1 MRKIELNPGFSR
13 ASHFSARLRA
23 ASRLNRNAKPF
34 SFALAVATVAVL
46 GLIFAPA
53 FFGCG
58 STLARTTDDTGYN
71 PSTDLPGGSFKV
83 PFMQFKLDNGL
94 RVVLSED
101 HSAPVVA
108 VAIYY
113 DVGSRNEARGR
124 TGFAHLFEHM
134 MYQGSENVGKG
145 EYFKYIENNGGDLN
159 GTTHVD
165 YTSYYEFLPSNQLAL
180 ALWLESDRMRSLKVT
195 AENLDN
201 QRRAV
206 EEEKRLTIDNQAYW
220 PELDKM
226 DENVFHNWAFAHST
240 FGSMRDLEAATVADV
255 KQFFDTY
262 YAPNNAVLVVCGD
275 IDLARSQS
283 LVRKDFASIPSH
295 QAPPAVDTAEPVGVK
310 VARSVVVDPQAQ
322 VPEIVVAWKI
332 PPRRSPDTYALA
344 LLKAVLADGD
354 SCRLYQKL
362 VKEKATS
369 ISVQSALEEQRGP
382 SEMYIQV
389 VHKPDVAP
397 EQVESAL
404 DAEIDRIKKGGVS
417 PEEIV
422 RVKNQYRLGRFIG
435 TGDEERRNL
444 QTALGRAMDL
454 AEFTLFDGDPSLINT
469 ELDRYMAVTSNQ
481 IQDVAR
487 KYLVGGNRSVL
498 YIRCAQ
504 DQAKPRARSEVR

>member
-1 MRKIELNPGFSR
+1 
-13 ASHFSARLRA
+13 
-23 ASRLNRNAKPF
+23 
-34 SFALAVATVAVL
+34 
-46 GLIFAPA
+46 
-53 FFGCG
+53 
-58 STLARTTDDTGYN
+58 
-71 PSTDLPGGSFKV
+71 
-83 PFMQFKLDNGL
+83 
-94 RVVLSED
+94 
-101 HSAPVVA
+101 
-108 VAIYY
+108 
-113 DVGSRNEARGR
+113 
-124 TGFAHLFEHM
+124 
-134 MYQGSENVGKG
+134 
-145 EYFKYIENNGGDLN
+145 
-159 GTTHVD
+159 
-165 YTSYYEFLPSNQLAL
+165 
-180 ALWLESDRMRSLKVT
+180 
-195 AENLDN
+195 
-201 QRRAV
+201 
-206 EEEKRLTIDNQAYW
+206 
-220 PELDKM
+220 
-226 DENVFHNWAFAHST
+226 
-240 FGSMRDLEAATVADV
+240 
-255 KQFFDTY
+255 
-262 YAPNNAVLVVCGD
+262 
-275 IDLARSQS
+275 
-283 LVRKDFASIPSH
+283 
-295 QAPPAVDTAEPVGVK
+295 
-310 VARSVVVDPQAQ
+310 
-322 VPEIVVAWKI
+322 
-332 PPRRSPDTYALA
+332 